1 VTEPVAVARRLV
13 EVIADRG
20 AGRKPR
26 RRYGSGLLLSG
37 RWVLT
42 AAHVV
47 QDAVA
52 VQVRGPDKILLDAVV
67 ESALVGDPD
76 RCDLALLEVP
86 AAEDLPRV
94 PVARVNREVTTGEV
108 IDCWSL
114 GYPQFMQTTR
124 DRNGRSLRDT
134 AQVMG
139 QITPLSWLVGKL
151 LSLQVEDRPQ
161 ELPPAQIRLGQTEW
175 SGMSGAAVFAGQL
188 LVGVVSE
195 HAPRQGPSAVMV
207 TPVDRLADP
216 VLGPADA
223 AVWWRRLAVTDPTRL
238 PLLPRRLVGSD
249 PGRAKIRQ
257 LVAEYRQA
265 FAGRQ
270 MHLAALDA
278 FLDDGTRSAVLIYE
292 PTGRGK
298 TALLVA
304 WVDQVRDRDEW
315 TTVFVPVSR
324 RYDTAE
330 AGIALGSLAAQLADA
345 HGETVQDLHLDP
357 DRLRERID
365 ELLRQPLADGRRLLV
380 VMDGVDEA
388 VGWQV
393 TPALL
398 PLERETHL
406 KMVVSAREEADTARE
421 VWLERLG
428 WHRPAVAAMP
438 TLSLL
443 NADAILAILAQ
454 RGLQQIGT
462 DPLMVEEVMRI
473 TQGDPLTIWLLTRDL
488 QDGIVTA
495 GQLPDRPAGLAAYF
509 HDSLD
514 ELVDATNSD
523 AVYAL
528 LGLCATAYGPLSH
541 ADLAALDA
549 NNLGRTV
556 DRRRAVKAVGRYLVG
571 DGSPVSGYAFQH
583 PRLQQLYLENDLDG
597 HEREQLRQRF
607 IDYGQSWYA
616 DRSRPLP
623 DYLAHFWIAHLAEAV
638 DTTSQGHPERAMRLS
653 NLGDALLCRF
663 QRDGALDDLER
674 AVDAEAEAVT
684 ITPQGHPER
693 ALYLSNLGDALLC
706 RFQRDGALDDL
717 ERAVDVEAEA
727 VTITPQ
733 GHPERALYL
742 SNLGDALLCRFQRD
756 GALDDL
762 ERAVDVEAEAVTIT
776 PQGHPERATILSKLG
791 GALQERFERI
801 GMLRDLDRG
810 VEVFREAVEVGSAP
824 VLVRADAARQWGRLA
839 VKRQKW
845 AEAVEGFSSAVG
857 LMGLVASRGLEQA
870 DQEFRLGQLAG
881 LGSEAAAACVQAGQP
896 GRAVELFEQ
905 GRGVLFSQ
913 VLDVHTDL
921 SNLADAHPPL
931 AEAFV
936 RWRDEFDRHVA
947 ADQRRVAAEFERVLS
962 EIRALPGFKEFLAPR
977 PVKDLMSA
985 AAEGPV
991 VLINV
996 APLRS
1001 DALILTTDRV
1011 DVLALD
1017 GVDPNGVI
1025 DRAQMLLDAIDAL
1038 DDDATSEG
1046 LGWLWDK
1053 ITGPVL
1059 EHLGYAATPPEASK
1073 WPRVWWCP
1081 SGPLSLLPLHA
1092 AGHHDTRFSPQPET
1106 VIDRV
1111 ISSTIPTVRSLLH
1124 ARQTLPPQGDVRML
1138 VVAASNLP
1146 GAAQETDTLRHLFAG
1161 RLDVLGL
1168 PDTPAATRN
1177 AVLAALSDHTW
1188 VHFACHY
1195 AANPANP
1202 SASCL
1207 GFGDYQTEPLTV
1219 TDLIRLRLDGAELA
1233 FLSTSASAQTGAFR
1247 DEPIHLAAACQLAGY
1262 RHVIGTLW
1270 DLTDEEAA
1278 WVTRA
1283 FYTNVTMYPTSTPA
1297 TALHHA
1303 TRQLRSRGEDPVSWA
1318 PYIHMGP

>member
-42 AAHVV
+42 AAHVA

-52 VQVRGPDKILLDAVV
+52 VQVRGPDKILLDAAM
-67 ESALVGDPD
+67 ESALIGDPD

-114 GYPQFMQTTR
+114 GYPQFMQTAR

-139 QITPLSWLVGKL
+139 QIPPLSGLVGKL

-161 ELPPAQIRLGQTEW
+161 ELPPAQISLGQTAW

-195 HAPRQGPSAVMV
+195 HAPRQGSSAVMV

-216 VLGPADA
+216 VLGPANA
-223 AVWWRRLAVTDPTRL
+223 AVWWRRLAVTDPARL
-238 PLLPRRLVGSD
+238 PLLPWHLAARD
-249 PGRAKIRQ
+249 PGRTKIRQ
-257 LVAEYRQA
+257 LLAEYRQA

-270 MHLAALDA
+270 VHLTALDA
-278 FLDDGTRSAVLIYE
+278 FLEDGTRSAVLIYQ

-304 WVDQVRDRDEW
+304 WVDQVRDRKEW
-315 TTVFVPVSR
+315 ATVFVPVSR

-330 AGIALGSLAAQLADA
+330 ADIALGSLAAQLADV
-345 HGETVQDLHLDP
+345 HGETVQDLHRDP

-380 VMDGVDEA
+380 VIDGVDEA

-398 PLERETHL
+398 PLEGETHL
-406 KMVVSAREEADTARE
+406 KIVVSAREEADTSRE

-428 WHRPAVAAMP
+428 WNRMAVAAIP
-438 TLSLL
+438 PLSLL
-443 NADAILAILAQ
+443 NAEAVLAILAQ
-454 RGLQQIGT
+454 RGLQQIDT

-541 ADLAALDA
+541 TDLAALDPDK
-549 NNLGRTV
+549 LGRTV

-571 DGSPVSGYAFQH
+571 DGSPISGYAFQH
-583 PRLQQLYLENDLDG
+583 PRLQQLYLEDDLDG
-597 HEREQLRQRF
+597 HERGQLRQRF

-616 DRSRPLP
+616 DRSQPLP
-623 DYLAHFWIAHLAEAV
+623 DYLARFWIAHLAEAV
-638 DTTSQGHPERAMRLS
+638 ATTSQGHPERAMRLS
-653 NLGDALLCRF
+653 NLGDALLWRF

-674 AVDAEAEAVT
+674 AVDADTEAVT

-693 ALYLSNLGDALLC
+693 ARYLSNLGDALLS
-706 RFQRDGALDDL
+706 RFRRDGALDDL
-717 ERAVDVEAEA
+717 ERAVDADTEA

-733 GHPERALYL
+733 GHPERARYL
-742 SNLGDALLCRFQRD
+742 SNLG
-756 GALDDL
+756 
-762 ERAVDVEAEAVTIT
+762 
-776 PQGHPERATILSKLG
+776 S
-791 GALQERFERI
+791 ALQERFERS
-801 GMLRDLDRG
+801 GMLEDLDRA
-810 VEVFREAVEVGSAP
+810 VDVFREAAEVGSAP
-824 VLVRADAARQWGRLA
+824 VLVRAAAARQWGRSA
-839 VKRQKW
+839 VRGQKW
-845 AEAVEGFSSAVG
+845 AEAAEGFSSAVG

-913 VLDVHTDL
+913 ALDVRTDL
-921 SNLADAHPPL
+921 SYLADAYPLL

-962 EIRALPGFKEFLAPR
+962 EIRALPGFKKFLAPR
-977 PVKDLMSA
+977 PVEDLMSA

-1017 GVDPNGVI
+1017 GVDSKGVLE
-1025 DRAQMLLDAIDAL
+1025 RARVLLDAIDNE

-1059 EHLGYAATPPEASK
+1059 EHLGYAAAPSEAGK

-1092 AGHHDTRFSPQPET
+1092 AGHHDTRFGPQPET

-1124 ARQTLPPQGDVRML
+1124 ARQTLPPRGGIRML
-1138 VVAASNLP
+1138 VVASSGLP
-1146 GAAQETDTLRHLFAG
+1146 GAAQEADTLRHLFAG

-1168 PDTPAATRN
+1168 PGTPTATRN
-1177 AVLAALSDHTW
+1177 AVLAALSDHTCA
-1188 VHFACHY
+1188 HFACHY
-1195 AANPANP
+1195 AANPARP
-1202 SASCL
+1202 SAGSL
-1207 GFGDYQTEPLTV
+1207 GLAEPLTV
-1219 TDLIRLRLDGAELA
+1219 MDLTRLRLDGAELA
-1233 FLSTSASAQTGAFR
+1233 FLSTGATAR
-1247 DEPIHLAAACQLAGY
+1247 TVNAIPDEPIHLAAACQLAGY

-1270 DLTDEEAA
+1270 DIMDDAA
-1278 WVTRA
+1278 ARFTKA
-1283 FYTNVTMYPTSTPA
+1283 FYTNVTMDPTSTPA

-1303 TRQLRSRGEDPVSWA
+1303 TRKLRSRDEPPYYWA
-1318 PYIHMGP
+1318 NYIHMGP

>member
-1 VTEPVAVARRLV
+1 
-13 EVIADRG
+13 
-20 AGRKPR
+20 
-26 RRYGSGLLLSG
+26 
-37 RWVLT
+37 
-42 AAHVV
+42 
-47 QDAVA
+47 
-52 VQVRGPDKILLDAVV
+52 
-67 ESALVGDPD
+67 
-76 RCDLALLEVP
+76 
-86 AAEDLPRV
+86 
-94 PVARVNREVTTGEV
+94 
-108 IDCWSL
+108 
-114 GYPQFMQTTR
+114 
-124 DRNGRSLRDT
+124 
-134 AQVMG
+134 
-139 QITPLSWLVGKL
+139 
-151 LSLQVEDRPQ
+151 
-161 ELPPAQIRLGQTEW
+161 
-175 SGMSGAAVFAGQL
+175 
-188 LVGVVSE
+188 
-195 HAPRQGPSAVMV
+195 MV

-223 AVWWRRLAVTDPTRL
+223 AVWWRRLAVTDPARL
-238 PLLPRRLVGSD
+238 PLLPRHLATPD

-257 LVAEYRQA
+257 LLAEYRQA

-315 TTVFVPVSR
+315 ATVFVPVSR

-345 HGETVQDLHLDP
+345 HGETVQDLHRDL

-365 ELLRQPLADGRRLLV
+365 ELLRQPLADGRGLLV

-398 PLERETHL
+398 PLEGETHL
-406 KMVVSAREEADTARE
+406 KVVVSAREEADTSRE
-421 VWLERLG
+421 VWVERLG

-443 NADAILAILAQ
+443 NADAVLAILAQ
-454 RGLQQIGT
+454 RGLQQIGS

-488 QDGIVTA
+488 QDGIVRA
-495 GQLPDRPAGLAAYF
+495 GQLPDRPAGMAAYF

-514 ELVDATNSD
+514 ELVDATNSG

-541 ADLAALDA
+541 ADLAALDSDE
-549 NNLGRTV
+549 LGRTV

-571 DGSPVSGYAFQH
+571 DGSPISGYTFQH

-616 DRSRPLP
+616 DRSQPLP
-623 DYLAHFWIAHLAEAV
+623 DYIARFWIAHLTEAV
-638 DTTSQGHPERAMRLS
+638 DTTSQGHPERALYLS
-653 NLGDALLCRF
+653 NLGDALLWRF
-663 QRDGALDDLER
+663 RREGARDDLER
-674 AVDAEAEAVT
+674 AVDADAEAVT

-706 RFQRDGALDDL
+706 RFQREGARDDL
-717 ERAVDVEAEA
+717 ERAVDADAEA

-742 SNLGDALLCRFQRD
+742 SNLGDALLCRFQRE
-756 GALDDL
+756 GARDDL
-762 ERAVDVEAEAVTIT
+762 ERAVDADAEAVTITPQGHPERALYLSNLGDALLCRFQREGARDDLERAVDADAEAVTIT

-801 GMLRDLDRG
+801 GMLGDLDRG

-839 VKRQKW
+839 VKGQKW
-845 AEAVEGFSSAVG
+845 AEAAEGFSSAVG
-857 LMGLVASRGLEQA
+857 LMGLVASRGLNQA

-881 LGSEAAAACVQAGQP
+881 LGPEAAAACVQAGQP
-896 GRAVELFEQ
+896 DRAIELFEQ

-913 VLDVHTDL
+913 VLDVRTDL

-936 RWRDEFDRHVA
+936 RCRDEFARHVA
-947 ADQRRVAAEFERVLS
+947 ADQRRVAAEFEQVLS

-977 PVKDLMSA
+977 PAKDLMSA

-1025 DRAQMLLDAIDAL
+1025 DRAQALLDAINDL

-1059 EHLGYAATPPEASK
+1059 EHLGYTATPPEASK

-1092 AGHHDTRFSPQPET
+1092 AGHHDTRFGPQPET

-1124 ARQTLPPQGDVRML
+1124 ARQTLQPHGDARML
-1138 VVAASNLP
+1138 VVASPDLP

-1168 PDTPAATRN
+1168 PGTPAATRN

-1202 SASCL
+1202 SASIL
-1207 GFGDYQTEPLTV
+1207 GMGDYQTEPLTV
-1219 TDLIRLRLDGAELA
+1219 MDLTHLRLDGAELA
-1233 FLSTSASAQTGAFR
+1233 VLSTSASAHTGAFR

-1262 RHVIGTLW
+1262 RHVIATLW
-1270 DLTDEEAA
+1270 DLYDTDFA
-1278 WVTRA
+1278 WFTKA
-1283 FYTNVTMYPTSTPA
+1283 FYTNVTMRPTSAPA

-1303 TRQLRSRGEDPVSWA
+1303 TRQLRSRGENPSFWA